1 MIAHTK
7 LQCERQTRIH
17 FAFGEIV
24 GDMSSFTVTDFR
36 TRKSALHAPKSEG
49 GHHGGGDTGLIRTFV
64 EAVRTKDQSLLGTD
78 ATDAS
83 RSHIAVFAAEKARRE
98 GTVVDVVQFEKEM
111 REKYGVV
118 EA

>member
-36 TRKSALHAPKSEG
+36 KRKSTLHAPKSEG
-49 GHHGGGDTGLIRTFV
+49 GHHGGGDTGLVRTFV
-64 EAVRTKDQSLLGTD
+64 EAVRTNPCSAPTP
-78 ATDAS
+78 TP
-83 RSHIAVFAAEKARRE
+83 
-98 GTVVDVVQFEKEM
+98 
-111 REKYGVV
+111 
-118 EA
+118 